1 MRSLALVSAGFGDQD
16 SKRDGIQMS
25 CKTPG
30 NGLYSANLRRGYMFK
45 TDREQDIPQ
54 PSGAFRIIQNR
65 SRALGR
71 IIGSIFGNVREW
83 EHRELEASEP

>member
-16 SKRDGIQMS
+16 SKSHGIQMS

-30 NGLYSANLRRGYMFK
+30 NGLYSANLRFK

-54 PSGAFRIIQNR
+54 RSGGIIQNR